1 MSFITERRAI
11 NAAAGIA
18 EGLKARDAVK
28 NAAGQEKAE
37 PDFNTFKVAYDALVQ
52 VSTKLDNYYKAHSLL
67 GRIVK
72 WFDTHSIGG
81 SFGKK
86 SKIDALIAELGVFK
100 GKEEAAQKAA
110 EEAEKAEAARK
121 AAEEAERAEAA
132 RKAAEEAEQAAEAA
146 RKAAEEAEKAEAA
159 RNAVRKAAEVKPNVD
174 EEALLAEAEKQS
186 LLEVERQAKMAAD
199 LKAKE
204 DKDLKAAFEASKQPA
219 GNGMERKLQEALDL
233 QRAKVES
240 DEEHRNKK
248 AGE

>member
-132 RKAAEEAEQAAEAA
+132 RKAAEEAEQAEAV

-159 RNAVRKAAEVKPNVD
+159 RKAADVKPNVD
-174 EEALLAEAEKQS
+174 EEAQLAEAAKQS